1 MILVDSSIW
10 VDHLRSEDSTLASL
24 LNANEV
30 MCHPLI
36 EGEILMGNARHWSAL
51 REMLSLL
58 PQGPLAEND
67 EVLDLVARH
76 KLHGIGIGFIDAH
89 LLASAQL
96 SGEAKIWSRD
106 RRLAQTARKLGL
118 ASLSLPSLQ

>member
-24 LNANEV
+24 LDADEV

-36 EGEILMGNARHWSAL
+36 VGEILMGNARQWSAL

-58 PQGPLAEND
+58 PQAPVAENE
-67 EVLDLVARH
+67 EVLDMVARH
-76 KLHGIGIGFIDAH
+76 KLHGIGIGFIDSH
-89 LLASAQL
+89 LLASVQL
-96 SGEAKIWSRD
+96 NEEARIWSRD
-106 RRLAQTARKLGL
+106 RRLAQVARNLGL
-118 ASLSLPSLQ
+118 ASL